1 MTSSGSDDV
10 RNGDGDSRQTI
21 GVDVTDREARLD
33 RARVAIIGA
42 GPGGI
47 CMGIKLKEAGWDDFV
62 ILERSDGVGGT
73 WRRHVYPGCA
83 CDIQSHVYQYSFEL
97 NPDWRRPY
105 ASQPEILAYL
115 ERCADK
121 YGLLPH
127 CRFNTKVTRATWQE
141 ARATWALELESG
153 DTLEAS
159 IVVSAVGM
167 FNELVWPDIPGLSTF
182 QGTMFH
188 SARWNLDHDMAGET
202 VAVIGSAAS
211 AVQFVPEIV
220 KQAAQVYLFQ
230 RTANWVL
237 PKPDVPYTPEQ
248 LEQFRTNQA
257 ARQAIRDE
265 VFSFQ
270 ETHNVAKADAAA
282 RATREALVLEAI
294 DVIRDPAVRDK
305 LRPQHPWGCK
315 RPLLSND
322 FYPAFN
328 RPNLEL
334 VTDSI
339 DFIRDKA
346 VVTRD
351 GVERSVDTLLL
362 ATGYETTKYA
372 SVIDVVGRTGASLTA
387 AWRDGAQAYLGIT
400 TAGFPNFFMLYGPNT
415 NNGSIITMIEFQVAH
430 IVAIIRHMAEENL
443 DWIDVRPE
451 RMASYN
457 EEIQRTISGVAHW
470 QAGCNGYYRSP
481 SGRVVTQWPSTMT
494 EYRDRVA
501 VPDPDDFVTRVTQQA
516 LD

>member
-1 MTSSGSDDV
+1 MTSSG
-10 RNGDGDSRQTI
+10 RNTA
-21 GVDVTDREARLD
+21 VTDREGQSG
-33 RARVAIIGA
+33 RVPIAIIGA

-47 CMGIKLKEAGWDDFV
+47 CMAIKLREAGFDDFV
-62 ILERSDGVGGT
+62 LLERSDGVGGT

-83 CDIQSHVYQYSFEL
+83 CDVQSHVYQYSFEL
-97 NPDWRRPY
+97 NPDWTRPY
-105 ASQPEILAYL
+105 ARQSEILAYL
-115 ERCADK
+115 EACAEK
-121 YGLLPH
+121 YGVLPH
-127 CRFNTKVTRATWQE
+127 CRFGSDVTAAKWQE
-141 ARATWALELESG
+141 AQAAWAIQLSSG
-153 DTLEAS
+153 EILEAN

-167 FNELVWPDIPGLSTF
+167 FNELVWPDIPGISTF

-188 SARWNLDHDMAGET
+188 SAHWKWDHDIRGEA

-220 KQAAQVYLFQ
+220 KQAGQVYLFQ

-237 PKPDVPYTPEQ
+237 PKPDTPYTPEQ
-248 LEQFRTNQA
+248 LEHYRTDRA
-257 ARQAIRDE
+257 AREAARNE
-265 VFSFQ
+265 VFSTQ
-270 ETHNVAKADAAA
+270 ETNNVAKADAAA
-282 RATREALVLEAI
+282 RATREALVLAAI
-294 DVIRDPAVRDK
+294 DVVEDPVVRER

-339 DFIRDKA
+339 DVIRGQVIRTSDS
-346 VVTRD
+346 R
-351 GVERSVDTLLL
+351 ERRVDTLIL
-362 ATGYETTKYA
+362 ATGYDTTKYA
-372 SVIDVVGRTGASLTA
+372 SVIDVVGQNGATLGDV
-387 AWRDGAQAYLGIT
+387 WWDGAQAYLGIT

-415 NNGSIITMIEFQVAH
+415 NNGSIITMIEYQVAH
-430 IVAIIRHMAEENL
+430 IVNMVRRMTEQDL

-451 RMASYN
+451 TMASYN
-457 EEIQRTISGVAHW
+457 DEVQLAISGVAHW
-470 QAGCNGYYRSP
+470 QAGCNGYYRSA

-494 EYRDRVA
+494 EYRDRVV
-501 VPDPDDFVTRVTQQA
+501 VPDLRDFVTSVTKQA